1 MNLDGLPKQNPAYRL
16 EALDGEVLLY
26 SQDDT
31 RILYCNPSA
40 SLIWQLCDGARTAGD
55 IIAVLRAAFPDAAET
70 ISEDVETALGEFERL
85 GAIEWA

>member
-40 SLIWQLCDGARTAGD
+40 SLIWQLCDGTRTAGE
-55 IIAVLRAAFPDAAET
+55 IVATLCAAFPDAAE
-70 ISEDVETALGEFERL
+70 SVPQDVEAALGELEQH